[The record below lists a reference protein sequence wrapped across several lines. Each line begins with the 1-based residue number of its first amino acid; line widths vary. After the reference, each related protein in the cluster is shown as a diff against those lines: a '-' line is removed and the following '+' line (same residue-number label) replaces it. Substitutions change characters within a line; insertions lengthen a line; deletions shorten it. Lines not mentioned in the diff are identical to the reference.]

1 MTKTIKGIVPTNLT
15 AFDANNKIDWHSNEK
30 LIEWYIANGADA
42 LFAVC
47 QSSEMQ
53 FLSLNERVE
62 LAKFTVKIAD
72 GRVPVVASGHIS
84 DKIDEQVTELNAMS
98 ETGIDAL
105 IMVTNRLDINRQGS
119 AAFNYNFDKILS
131 QLNPDISLGFYECP
145 APFRRL
151 LSDDEFTR
159 CVDSGRFVTIKD
171 VSCDLDCIKDRLKL
185 AENSTLS
192 VLNANAAWAWPA
204 MQAGAPGFCGIS
216 NNYHPD
222 LYAWLLKVANEY
234 TKVDTEHQKLADEL
248 AVFLS
253 LAALTEAYG
262 YPTFAKLYHQRLG
275 NIADIHSRVNQFNIT
290 EKYWAIN
297 SVLDDLITGNEN
309 YRAKIKQLETT

>member
-1 MTKTIKGIVPTNLT
+1 MTNTIKGIVPTNLT
-15 AFDANNKIDWHSNEK
+15 AFDTDNNIDWDSNEI

-53 FLSLNERVE
+53 FLSLSERIE
-62 LAKFTVKIAD
+62 LAKFTVKVVN

-84 DKIDEQVTELNAMS
+84 ERIDEQLTELNAMS

-105 IMVTNRLDINRQGS
+105 IMVTNRLDINQQGT
-119 AAFNYNFDKILS
+119 AAFNHNFDKIIS
-131 QLNPDISLGFYECP
+131 QLNSDISLGFYECP

-151 LSDDEFTR
+151 LADDEFKR
-159 CVDSGRFVTIKD
+159 CVDSGRFVTLKD
-171 VSCDLDCIKDRLKL
+171 VSCDLDCIKSRLKM

-204 MQAGAPGFCGIS
+204 MRAGAPGFCGIS

-222 LYAWLLKVANEY
+222 LYAWLLKVANQY
-234 TKVDTEHQKLADEL
+234 TEVSA
-248 AVFLS
+248 
-253 LAALTEAYG
+253 
-262 YPTFAKLYHQRLG
+262 
-275 NIADIHSRVNQFNIT
+275 
-290 EKYWAIN
+290 
-297 SVLDDLITGNEN
+297 
-309 YRAKIKQLETT
+309 